1 MTAPRTHAER
11 RAIERLMER
20 IGLVSVW
27 RGYATPEQAARIARE
42 RAEIEAAIADEV
54 ARMKGDRG

>member
-1 MTAPRTHAER
+1 MTAPRTHTER
-11 RAIERLMER
+11 RAADRLC
-20 IGLVSVW
+20 LVSVW

-54 ARMKGDRG
+54 ARIKGKRDE